1 MQGWSTYCHRR
12 GEKKKHFHF
21 KYVVKSLQFGP
32 GGKVRRLKGNDV
44 NALNSALLKSN
55 QKSRQCFAPR
65 TVSTFDLDISIL
77 KNMRKRVPKTWKARR
92 PHSTRI
98 ARPFAFIRLR
108 FSYLHV
114 PHDGPEQ
121 FVFLQ
126 KTQQERL
133 GVCCECG
140 GWDEDDD
147 DDDDVAGEEEEEWQ
161 VLQRGS
167 ALSGTAGLTSLLR
180 SNQGRKQT
188 KKMQHALCSF

>member
-1 MQGWSTYCHRR
+1 M
-12 GEKKKHFHF
+12 
-21 KYVVKSLQFGP
+21 
-32 GGKVRRLKGNDV
+32 
-44 NALNSALLKSN
+44 
-55 QKSRQCFAPR
+55 
-65 TVSTFDLDISIL
+65 
-77 KNMRKRVPKTWKARR
+77 
-92 PHSTRI
+92 
-98 ARPFAFIRLR
+98 
-108 FSYLHV
+108 
-114 PHDGPEQ
+114 
-121 FVFLQ
+121 FLQ

-140 GWDEDDD
+140 GWDED